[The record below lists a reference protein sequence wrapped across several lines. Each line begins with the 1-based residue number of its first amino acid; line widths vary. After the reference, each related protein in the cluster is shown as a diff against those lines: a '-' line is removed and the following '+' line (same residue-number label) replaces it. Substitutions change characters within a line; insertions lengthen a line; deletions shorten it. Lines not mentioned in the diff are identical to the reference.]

1 MKSLERPDPVG
12 SACLWPQFRTA
23 LDLTMPLST
32 KVKIFHQVV
41 LQRSRFF
48 QQRLQIVLGRY
59 KIIQARRYVNKIR
72 PVFLA
77 DAPSAS
83 KQ

>member
-1 MKSLERPDPVG
+1 MRTLERPDPVG

-32 KVKIFHQVV
+32 KVRIFHQVV
-41 LQRSRFF
+41 VERLRFF
-48 QQRLQIVLGRY
+48 QPTLEIVPGRY
-59 KIIQARRYVNKIR
+59 KTIQARRYVNVIR

-77 DAPSAS
+77 DGLSPS